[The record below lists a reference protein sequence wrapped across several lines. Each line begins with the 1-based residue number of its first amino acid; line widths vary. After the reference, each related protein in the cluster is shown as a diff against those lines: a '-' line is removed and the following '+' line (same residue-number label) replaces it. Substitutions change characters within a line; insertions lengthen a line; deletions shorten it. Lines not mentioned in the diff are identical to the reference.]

1 MQIPANFDKNI
12 ENRYMQNENSTTI
25 ILNDKRTTNGWAFF
39 DCANSAYSLVIT
51 SAIFPVYF
59 EAIAPKNVSF
69 LGMSIP
75 SSAMLAYAVTI
86 AYGIIAII
94 SPILSGIADY
104 GGKRKYFQQH
114 FTTIGAVA
122 CIAMFWLAK
131 PEDWQL
137 GFWTYVLA
145 TVGYAGGIVFNNSFL
160 PIIAT
165 EDQFD
170 KISARGYTYGYLGS
184 VFLLLVNLIMIMF
197 YDKFGFTDK
206 SMPTRLSFVM
216 VGIWW
221 LGFAQIPR
229 KRLPADSK
237 TPLSKDAISKGWG
250 EFTDVF
256 KAVKANKNLKNFLF
270 SYLFFDAGVQTVIFM
285 ATVFAGQVFAFE
297 TEELIAL
304 VLVLQL
310 VAAIGAWFFAKL
322 SAQKGNK
329 WVLILLLIFWAI
341 ICVLSFLVQTKG
353 QFYVLSTI
361 LGAIMG
367 GTQSLCRSTYSKL
380 IPENTSDVTSFFSFF
395 DVTDKVAVVIGT
407 FAFGIVNQ
415 LTGNIRYSTLALTLF
430 FIVGLILMMRVKFRN
445 K

>member
-1 MQIPANFDKNI
+1 
-12 ENRYMQNENSTTI
+12 MQNETSPTI
-25 ILNDKRTTNGWAFF
+25 VLNDKRTTNGWAFF

-51 SAIFPVYF
+51 SAVFPVYF
-59 EAIAPKNVSF
+59 ATIAPENVSF

-104 GGKRKYFQQH
+104 GGKRKYFQNY
-114 FTTIGAVA
+114 FTTIGAAA
-122 CIAMFWLAK
+122 CVAMFWLAK
-131 PEDWQL
+131 PEDWQI

-170 KISARGYTYGYLGS
+170 KLSARGYTYGYVGS

-197 YDKFGFTDK
+197 YDKFGFTDT

-221 LGFAQIPR
+221 FSFAQIPR
-229 KRLPADSK
+229 KRLPADS
-237 TPLSKDAISKGWG
+237 TIPLSKDAISKGWG
-250 EFTDVF
+250 EFKDVF
-256 KAVKANKNLKNFLF
+256 MVVKANKNLKNFLL
-270 SYLFFDAGVQTVIFM
+270 SYFFFDAGVQTVLFM
-285 ATVFAGQVFAFE
+285 ATVFAGQVLAFK

-310 VAAIGAWFFAKL
+310 VAAIGAWLFAKL
-322 SAQKGNK
+322 SAIKGNK
-329 WVLILLLIFWAI
+329 WVLILLLIVWAI
-341 ICVLSFLVQTKG
+341 ICVLAYLVQTKG
-353 QFYVLSTI
+353 QFYALATL
-361 LGAIMG
+361 LGAVMG
-367 GTQSLCRSTYSKL
+367 GIQSLSRSTYSKL
-380 IPENTSDVTSFFSFF
+380 IPENTPDVTSFFSFF
-395 DVTDKVAVVIGT
+395 DVTDKVAVVVGT
-407 FAFGIVNQ
+407 FAYGIVNQ
-415 LTGNIRYSTLALTLF
+415 ITGDIRYSTLALTLF
-430 FIVGLILMMRVKFRN
+430 FIAGLVLLLPVKFR
-445 K
+445 KS